1 MNNLSTV
8 LIDLLCHITAEPD
21 GGHDLDDSADLQINA
36 WQTLIHDLDEQESE
50 MIKKAAKLK
59 LEFLECISAPT
70 PEQEQII
77 GILSAFIIDELQ

>member
-1 MNNLSTV
+1 
-8 LIDLLCHITAEPD
+8 
-21 GGHDLDDSADLQINA
+21 
-36 WQTLIHDLDEQESE
+36 